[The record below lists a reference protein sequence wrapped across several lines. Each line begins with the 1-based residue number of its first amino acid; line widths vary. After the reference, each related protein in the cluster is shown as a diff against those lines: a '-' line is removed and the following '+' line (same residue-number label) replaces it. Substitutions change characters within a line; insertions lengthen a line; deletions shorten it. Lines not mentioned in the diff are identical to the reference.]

1 MYVPSMYINLIPLFI
16 VREAGVVINDKPKI
30 HVSDP
35 SLDDHAIIFVKDNM
49 RIPLKLNGIFSY
61 FEMTTLSPEQVR
73 DCEDVFLITPEH
85 NWDPHTKVYA
95 SNEENIVD
103 WEGNIKEKQDRVRIM
118 LEDIDETQPQSSA
131 CISALESSYIDSNMQ
146 DREPLVRHQSQSYKE
161 VSPIYDHNRL
171 FTSLLEKDDE
181 IQFKISIEST
191 ITHDSDYLWG
201 DDEYK
206 YDNS

>member
-1 MYVPSMYINLIPLFI
+1 
-16 VREAGVVINDKPKI
+16 
-30 HVSDP
+30 
-35 SLDDHAIIFVKDNM
+35 
-49 RIPLKLNGIFSY
+49 
-61 FEMTTLSPEQVR
+61 
-73 DCEDVFLITPEH
+73 
-85 NWDPHTKVYA
+85 
-95 SNEENIVD
+95 
-103 WEGNIKEKQDRVRIM
+103 
-118 LEDIDETQPQSSA
+118 
-131 CISALESSYIDSNMQ
+131 MQ
-146 DREPLVRHQSQSYKE
+146 DREPMVWHQSQSYKE